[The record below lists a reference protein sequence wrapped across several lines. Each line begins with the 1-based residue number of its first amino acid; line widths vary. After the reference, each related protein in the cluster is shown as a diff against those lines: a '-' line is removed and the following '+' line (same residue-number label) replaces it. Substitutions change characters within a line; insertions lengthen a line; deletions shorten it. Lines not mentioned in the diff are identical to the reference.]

1 MKKKKLVQR
10 NNATKMQKGR
20 IKGTEINRRL
30 VKTGSFAIK
39 SLGTGRISEFE
50 LEAARKAI
58 KRIIKRKGKLILRV
72 KPYQPLTKKSAGVR
86 MGKGKG
92 KVNRHVYPIKPGKVI
107 LELINNQ
114 LLFSVAKKILSK
126 AVTKFSVPVS
136 IIKLKD

>member
-1 MKKKKLVQR
+1 MKKKKIVQR
-10 NNATKMQKGR
+10 NTTKMQKGR
-20 IKGTEINRRL
+20 IRGTEINRRI
-30 VKTGSFAIK
+30 VKTGSFVIK
-39 SLGTGRISEFE
+39 SLATGRISEFE

-72 KPYQPLTKKSAGVR
+72 KPYQPLTRKSAGVR

-92 KVNRHVYPIKPGKVI
+92 RIDRYVYPIKPGKII
-107 LELINNQ
+107 LELINPE

-136 IIKLKD
+136 IVKLKD